1 MTLRHTIKLAHSCFF
16 HCVCCFLSV
25 TIPTEFTG
33 RKMKFLKSKND
44 AQGRTTASN
53 QRQGENVP
61 VWATET
67 AFRALHNCWFSHHSL
82 SAYTCLGCAVPCSKW
97 LFHRENLFQILSSVE
112 HFSLDFKNAFLFPGL
127 SISLLF
133 CYWVI
138 VMYGLA

>member
-1 MTLRHTIKLAHSCFF
+1 MFFF

-33 RKMKFLKSKND
+33 RKMKFLKSKMMLRED
-44 AQGRTTASN
+44 LLLQIRDKGRLYQFGLQKQHLGPYTT
-53 QRQGENVP
+53 
-61 VWATET
+61 
-67 AFRALHNCWFSHHSL
+67 CWFSHHIQ

-112 HFSLDFKNAFLFPGL
+112 RFSLDFKSAFLFLGL